1 MLRSSGVS
9 AARRRG
15 WQGPRCPHLVGCERG
30 ASLVEEA
37 LALGILMTL
46 MFGVIQVSLALYSYH
61 SISEA
66 AREGTRYAV
75 VRGSSCSGFTS
86 ACPAA
91 ASDVQTY
98 LQGYGFPGVSTMVV
112 TTTWPT
118 TGTACTP
125 SVTPCN
131 NPGNL
136 VKVVVTYP
144 FTLSVP
150 YITTSVLSLTSTS
163 QMVISR

>member
-1 MLRSSGVS
+1 MLRSSGNS
-9 AARRRG
+9 TLFPSLRRRRLHDALRLG
-15 WQGPRCPHLVGCERG
+15 RVLCEQG
-30 ASLVEEA
+30 ASLIEDA

-61 SISEA
+61 SVSEA
-66 AREGTRYAV
+66 AREGTRYAI

-98 LQGYGFPGVSTMVV
+98 IRGNGFAGLTSTSITV

-118 TGTACTP
+118 N
-125 SVTPCN
+125 N
-131 NPGNL
+131 NPGS
-136 VKVVVTYP
+136 VVSVTVSYP
-144 FTLSVP
+144 F
-150 YITTSVLSLTSTS
+150 SL
-163 QMVISR
+163 